1 MSMPQNRDQLI
12 DKLSERI
19 RRFNESGDPAVL
31 LDPEVPGLARD
42 LAETLWSPTYLDVT
56 PDVTKA
62 LIALVGVH
70 WIRSQLLPGEQ
81 GQDDLQACRRWSGIL
96 IHTAPDLVPEP
107 VRAYLGR
114 S

>member
-1 MSMPQNRDQLI
+1 M
-12 DKLSERI
+12 
-19 RRFNESGDPAVL
+19 
-31 LDPEVPGLARD
+31 
-42 LAETLWSPTYLDVT
+42 
-56 PDVTKA
+56 A

-70 WIRSQLLPGEQ
+70 WIRSRLLPGEQ

-96 IHTAPDLVPEP
+96 IHAAPDLVPEP